1 MNIFNSEIRE
11 VLGILGSKLSNKSE
25 MYFFNIFNFK
35 SSNEA
40 ELRNNYNCDEFK

>member
-11 VLGILGSKLSNKSE
+11 VLAILGSKLSNKSE
-25 MYFFNIFNFK
+25 MYFFNFK

>member
-1 MNIFNSEIRE
+1 MKFWGYQDQNCLIKAKCIFLIFKKIN
-11 VLGILGSKLSNKSE
+11 
-25 MYFFNIFNFK
+25 FNFK